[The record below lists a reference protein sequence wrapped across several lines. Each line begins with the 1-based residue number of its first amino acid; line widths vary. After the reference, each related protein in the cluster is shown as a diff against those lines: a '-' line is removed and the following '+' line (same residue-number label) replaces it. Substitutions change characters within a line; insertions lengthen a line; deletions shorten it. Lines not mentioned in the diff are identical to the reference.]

1 MVYLLMF
8 LLALL
13 SASLLP
19 ISSEATLL
27 YYIENNY
34 NITLLFLSAGLGNV
48 LGSIINYWIGSK
60 GASALVESNKISKER
75 LFKSQQFFDKYG
87 GYSLLLSWVPV
98 IGDPLTFI
106 AGIVN
111 FNFKKFVFIVTIAK
125 FGRYAIIILGYQSFL

>member
-111 FNFKKFVFIVTIAK
+111 FDFKKFVFIVMIAK